1 VAVALAAV
9 IGLLERVQAP
19 GVPAAAFGG
28 VAKAA
33 AAAAGGTLDD
43 PLGR

>member
-1 VAVALAAV
+1 MRRRLIGVAVALA
-9 IGLLERVQAP
+9 
-19 GVPAAAFGG
+19 